1 VLENATNHTQHVTTH
16 LKKIER
22 PYNPEEIKVLRNKK
36 NSLWQHFENFGMK
49 WIFITLILLAPLLIY
64 EKVVGKVSS
73 EIQLLTSIPLLI
85 ISIGIVV
92 YLMNKNGEI
101 GWNKKVENEIKNG
114 KAQILKIKTE
124 KVIKRKQTYDLGS
137 GFYIKISEN
146 ETLYL
151 QGQYFD
157 ELQYSR
163 KFPNTDFEI
172 VKTKL
177 NFNELIDV
185 NYFGEYLKPEK
196 KLKAFTKEQFEKNE
210 VHYDGNLLNIPIEK
224 IK

>member
-1 VLENATNHTQHVTTH
+1 